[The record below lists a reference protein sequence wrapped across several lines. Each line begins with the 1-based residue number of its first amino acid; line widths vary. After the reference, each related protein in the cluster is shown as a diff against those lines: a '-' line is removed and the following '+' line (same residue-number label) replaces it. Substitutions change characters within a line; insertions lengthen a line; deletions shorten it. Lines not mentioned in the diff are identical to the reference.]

1 MRSKGVA
8 KNVAA
13 GIVFQ
18 MVTVIC
24 GLVLPRI
31 ILLNFGSEYNGITA
45 SITQFLA
52 VIELLKAGIGG
63 VTKAAL
69 YKPLIENDTNTISVI
84 VKTTEKFM
92 HKVAGVF
99 VLFIL
104 GFAAIYPVIVHSS
117 FSWLFAFTLVLII
130 GIGTFAQYYFGITYQ
145 LLLMA
150 DQKAYIVYFI
160 QIIATLLNTLMVVVI
175 VRFTNSIHVVK
186 LVSAGAFC
194 LIPLMLTVYCR
205 RHYTIDRTVRENDD
219 LLDQRWD
226 AFGQEVARF
235 VNNNTDVMVITLIIG
250 LNEVS
255 VYTVYNAVIAGLRRI
270 LTVFFHGFE
279 AAFGDM
285 YARGE
290 KEVMEESL
298 RVYEVILYTLSSV
311 MFATTM
317 VMFIPYVILYTH
329 GVTDIN
335 YIQPV
340 FGMMMVLTGVADSFK
355 MPYESII
362 WSAGKFRESRN
373 ASYAEAIINI
383 VVSVALTFKLGIVGV
398 AFGTVVSYAYRA
410 TWDAIF
416 LSKNIIPRSILR
428 YVGHV
433 ISTVMVL
440 PPVYLI
446 SRLYMGMWGNTVT
459 GWILFALLSFLV
471 SLTIRMIINVVFY
484 RNETKL
490 MFGKVNG
497 IIKKRRR

>member
-1 MRSKGVA
+1 
-8 KNVAA
+8 
-13 GIVFQ
+13 
-18 MVTVIC
+18 
-24 GLVLPRI
+24 
-31 ILLNFGSEYNGITA
+31 
-45 SITQFLA
+45 
-52 VIELLKAGIGG
+52 
-63 VTKAAL
+63 
-69 YKPLIENDTNTISVI
+69 
-84 VKTTEKFM
+84 
-92 HKVAGVF
+92 
-99 VLFIL
+99 
-104 GFAAIYPVIVHSS
+104 
-117 FSWLFAFTLVLII
+117 
-130 GIGTFAQYYFGITYQ
+130 
-145 LLLMA
+145 
-150 DQKAYIVYFI
+150 
-160 QIIATLLNTLMVVVI
+160 
-175 VRFTNSIHVVK
+175 
-186 LVSAGAFC
+186 
-194 LIPLMLTVYCR
+194 
-205 RHYTIDRTVRENDD
+205 
-219 LLDQRWD
+219 
-226 AFGQEVARF
+226 
-235 VNNNTDVMVITLIIG
+235 MVITLIIG

-317 VMFIPYVILYTH
+317 VMFIPYVMLYTH

-335 YIQPV
+335 YIQPI

-410 TWDAIF
+410 TWDAVF
-416 LSKNIIPRSILR
+416 LSRNIIPRSILW

-433 ISTVMVL
+433 FSTAIVL
-440 PPVYLI
+440 PLVYLI
-446 SRLYMGMWGNTVT
+446 SKLYMGMWGNSVI
-459 GWILFALLSFLV
+459 GWILFALISFMV
-471 SLTIRMIINVVFY
+471 SLTIRMIINVIFY

-490 MFGKVNG
+490 MFGKAIAVIN
-497 IIKKRRR
+497 KRRR